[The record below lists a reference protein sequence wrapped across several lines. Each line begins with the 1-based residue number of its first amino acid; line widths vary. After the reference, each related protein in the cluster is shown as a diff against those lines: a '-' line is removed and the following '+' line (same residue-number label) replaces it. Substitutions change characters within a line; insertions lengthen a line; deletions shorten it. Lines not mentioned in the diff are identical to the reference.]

1 MNNEMIK
8 QAYAYGA
15 SVALKEAG
23 YAPQV
28 AEQLSVKLAAEA
40 DAEGAPPEGGVPG
53 LGEITTKQKVLS
65 HLLGPIAAG
74 ASAPEGAGAG
84 RFGRTLGYGAAG
96 AGIGGVGGGAAGAGI
111 GALIAHLLKK
121 DPGMGAVAGGLGGY
135 YGGGVLGQQLGIR
148 KGLQQSAKAEQARM
162 GAGEEPKQASAAAA
176 LNEFTARLQGR

>member
-15 SVALKEAG
+15 AVALQEAG

-28 AEQLSVKLAAEA
+28 AEQLGVKLAAEA
-40 DAEGAPPEGGVPG
+40 DEAPPEDGAPG

-74 ASAPEGAGAG
+74 ASAPEGAGWG
-84 RFGRTLGYGAAG
+84 RFGRTTGYGAAG
-96 AGIGGVGGGAAGAGI
+96 AGIGAIGGGAAGAGA

-121 DPGMGAVAGGLGGY
+121 DPAMGAMAGGLSGYAGGSL
-135 YGGGVLGQQLGIR
+135 LGNQLGIR
-148 KGLQQSAKAEQARM
+148 KGLQQSAKAEQAQM
-162 GAGEEPKQASAAAA
+162 GGAGEQPKQASAVAA
-176 LNEFTARLQGR
+176 LNEFTAHLQGR